1 MRIEGKDYRT
11 IWFEDN
17 VVKIIDQTKLPHQFI
32 IKDLK
37 TIKDAINAIKIM
49 EVRGAPLIGA
59 TAAYGLVLAIIEN
72 NDQSFLKKS
81 ADELIS
87 SRPTAINL
95 RWAVDRM
102 MNKLSGLNSDKIL
115 EIALNEAKD
124 ICEEDIK
131 FCENIGL
138 NGLKIIEEI
147 YNKKK
152 DTVNILTHCN
162 AGWLATINWGTAT
175 SPIYHAHKKGI
186 PVHVWADETRP
197 RNQGANLTSYELNEE
212 GIKNTIIADNTGG
225 ILMQRGEVDMCI
237 VGTDR
242 TLANGDVCNK
252 VGTYLKALAAHDN
265 KIPFYVA
272 LPSSTID
279 WNIKDHKDI
288 PIDDTKIWAQR
299 LSYVGELGYELYVEV
314 KDAKKIY
321 ELIIEKGKDHNLSNC
336 GMHAMDIMRMESG
349 FLHWGHDISPEENQY
364 QAGLSFTISNKKNVD
379 FIGKSALEKID
390 KEKIKTRFAKFT
402 LKDSKPG
409 EPLLLHDEPIYL
421 EDKIIGRSTSGN
433 YSFNF
438 KKNLTFGYINNDFSN
453 EELQNKNLFIEVE
466 KKKYPIEISNK
477 PLKQTNFKNN

>member
-1 MRIEGKDYRT
+1 MKIEGKEYRT
-11 IWFEDN
+11 IWFENN
-17 VVKIIDQTKLPHQFI
+17 VVKIIDQTKLPHQFL

-37 TIKDAINAIKIM
+37 TVKDAINAIKVM

-81 ADELIS
+81 AEGLIN

-95 RWAVDRM
+95 KWAVDRM
-102 MNKLSGLNSDKIL
+102 INKLSGVNSDKIL
-115 EIALNEAKD
+115 EIALNEAKE
-124 ICEEDIK
+124 ICGEDVK

-212 GIKNTIIADNTGG
+212 NIPNTIIADNTGG
-225 ILMQRGEVDMCI
+225 ILMQKGQVDICI

-252 VGTYLKALAAHDN
+252 IGTYLKALAAKDN
-265 KIPFYVA
+265 NIPFYVA

-279 WNIKDHKDI
+279 WDIKNYKDI
-288 PIDDTKIWAQR
+288 PIEER
-299 LSYVGELGYELYVEV
+299 NSEELSHIEGLDENGDV
-314 KDAKKIY
+314 KKIQIY
-321 ELIIEKGKDHNLSNC
+321 PKKSKSMNLAFDVTPAKYVTGLITEKGVCEAS
-336 GMHAMDIMRMESG
+336 
-349 FLHWGHDISPEENQY
+349 
-364 QAGLSFTISNKKNVD
+364 
-379 FIGKSALEKID
+379 EKG
-390 KEKIKTRFAKFT
+390 
-402 LKDSKPG
+402 LKD
-409 EPLLLHDEPIYL
+409 L
-421 EDKIIGRSTSGN
+421 
-433 YSFNF
+433 F
-438 KKNLTFGYINNDFSN
+438 K
-453 EELQNKNLFIEVE
+453 
-466 KKKYPIEISNK
+466 
-477 PLKQTNFKNN
+477 